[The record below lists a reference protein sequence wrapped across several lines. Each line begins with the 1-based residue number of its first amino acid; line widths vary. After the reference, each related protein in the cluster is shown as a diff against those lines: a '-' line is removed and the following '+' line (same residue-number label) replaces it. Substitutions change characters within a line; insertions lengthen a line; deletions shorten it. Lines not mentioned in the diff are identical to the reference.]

1 MRVIVYITEGE
12 EEADGPEEGGA
23 LPDPE
28 EAFLEVGDLG
38 EGASAQADDA
48 VGEDPVGQK
57 ASSQGRETEARGVPG
72 SSRRMAALEVP
83 ESIQKNY
90 FEEHFGGKTCRA
102 HQTASMVLSW
112 VFLCSLG
119 FRGTLRGILR
129 FTSARKKRRIEKLCT
144 I

>member
-1 MRVIVYITEGE
+1 MAGSKTYPPVGLRVIVYIPEGE

-57 ASSQGRETEARGVPG
+57 ASSQGRETEARGVQI
-72 SSRRMAALEVP
+72 REP
-83 ESIQKNY
+83 EEN
-90 FEEHFGGKTCRA
+90 GGA
-102 HQTASMVLSW
+102 
-112 VFLCSLG
+112 
-119 FRGTLRGILR
+119 
-129 FTSARKKRRIEKLCT
+129 
-144 I
+144 